1 MTEKELK
8 IKLYSL
14 YVLHT
19 YGDNAKPSELELKS
33 IMINSLGTIENKI
46 TTKESLIERLKN
58 ILNHKIYIKEYVN
71 NRIIEF
77 RLGDIIKT
85 SLSSSRIILK
95 FEFLVDENDK
105 VINVSENNKIITS
118 INM

>member
-14 YVLHT
+14 YVLLT
-19 YGDNAKPSELELKS
+19 YEDNTKPSELELKS
-33 IMINSLGTIENKI
+33 IMNNSLGTIDNKI

-58 ILNHKIYIKEYVN
+58 IINHKIYLEEYEN

-77 RLGDIIKT
+77 RLGDIMKT

-95 FEFLVDENDK
+95 FEFLVDENNK
-105 VINVSENNKIITS
+105 VINVSENNKILIS